1 MKHFLGNNNVRLKKH
16 VNFVI
21 YILFLYFCRPFFN
34 IIQMYAIVEIAG
46 QQFKVSEKQEVFVN
60 RIDSKEGSKI
70 ILDKVLLL
78 DKDGKML
85 SSKDFSVFLKKK
97 MKERTKRI
105 CFLIGSDLGLDISLK
120 KSFHT
125 ISLGRKTWP
134 HLMVRIMLVEQIY
147 RSFEIIKNSP
157 YHK

>member
-1 MKHFLGNNNVRLKKH
+1 MNISIISPGKFKKKPPLEELFNYYKKRINLKIDLKEIKTF
-16 VNFVI
+16 NFEEKKKL
-21 YILFLYFCRPFFN
+21 LF
-34 IIQMYAIVEIAG
+34 
-46 QQFKVSEKQEVFVN
+46 EKNQITKNLKPSDYVV
-60 RIDSKEGSKI
+60 
-70 ILDKVLLL
+70 VL

-97 MKERTKRI
+97 MLERTKRI
-105 CFLIGSDLGLDISLK
+105 CFLIGSELGLDLSLK
-120 KSFHT
+120 KSCHV

-147 RSFEIIKNSP
+147 RSLEIIKNSS

>member
-1 MKHFLGNNNVRLKKH
+1 MNISIISPGKFKKQPPFEEIFNYYKKRINLNIDLKEIKTFKFEEKKKLLFEKTEITKHLK
-16 VNFVI
+16 
-21 YILFLYFCRPFFN
+21 PTDD
-34 IIQMYAIVEIAG
+34 IV
-46 QQFKVSEKQEVFVN
+46 V
-60 RIDSKEGSKI
+60 
-70 ILDKVLLL
+70 L

-85 SSKDFSVFLKKK
+85 SSKDFSFFLKKK

-105 CFLIGSDLGLDISLK
+105 CFLIGSDLGLDLSLK
-120 KSFHT
+120 KPYET

-147 RSFEIIKNSP
+147 RSLEIIKNSP

>member
-1 MKHFLGNNNVRLKKH
+1 MKHFLGKNNVRLKKH

-46 QQFKVSEKQEVFVN
+46 QQFKVSEKQEVFIN

-78 DKDGKML
+78 DKDGKIDVGIPTLKGIGVTAKIVEHIKSDKVLVFKDQIFSYLFRLLILQVLHQLIFECSEFHFVL
-85 SSKDFSVFLKKK
+85 SD
-97 MKERTKRI
+97 
-105 CFLIGSDLGLDISLK
+105 
-120 KSFHT
+120 
-125 ISLGRKTWP
+125 
-134 HLMVRIMLVEQIY
+134 
-147 RSFEIIKNSP
+147 
-157 YHK
+157 

>member
-1 MKHFLGNNNVRLKKH
+1 MNISIISPGKFKKQP
-16 VNFVI
+16 
-21 YILFLYFCRPFFN
+21 PFEEIFN
-34 IIQMYAIVEIAG
+34 YY
-46 QQFKVSEKQEVFVN
+46 KK
-60 RIDSKEGSKI
+60 RIDLNIDLKEIKTFKFKEKKLSLEKAEI
-70 ILDKVLLL
+70 VKHLKPTDDIVIL

-85 SSKDFSVFLKKK
+85 SSKDFAVFLKKK
-97 MKERTKRI
+97 MIERTKRI
-105 CFLIGSDLGLDISLK
+105 CFLIGSDLGLDLSLK